1 MMERQIKGI
10 KQAKV
15 NTKVPYKGCAP
26 TTTQQTKKVKVR
38 ATAGVGRLQVMEQLG
53 MSKASDYSYLSSI

>member
-1 MMERQIKGI
+1 MMERQVKGI

-38 ATAGVGRLQVMEQLG
+38 ATAGIGRLQVMEQLG

>member
-1 MMERQIKGI
+1 MMERQVKGI

-26 TTTQQTKKVKVR
+26 TTTQQTKKFKVR

-53 MSKASDYSYLSSI
+53 MSKASDYRYLSSI

>member
-1 MMERQIKGI
+1 MERQIKGI

>member
-1 MMERQIKGI
+1 MERQVKGI

-38 ATAGVGRLQVMEQLG
+38 ATAGIGRLQVMEQLG

>member
-1 MMERQIKGI
+1 MMERQVKGI

-26 TTTQQTKKVKVR
+26 TTTQQTKKVKAR